1 MWYFLD
7 YRLGTL
13 VEELELELFVIVI
26 PSIDWW
32 LEYLLRPDVMI
43 CHGVVDIMTRETAGV
58 WWLDQ
63 IGTKL
68 SCSGRM
74 WSLLET
80 RRS

>member
-13 VEELELELFVIVI
+13 VEELELELFVIVT

-43 CHGVVDIMTRETAGV
+43 CHGVVDIMTRETAGD
-58 WWLDQ
+58 W
-63 IGTKL
+63 
-68 SCSGRM
+68 
-74 WSLLET
+74 WSLVA
-80 RRS
+80 RPNWH